1 MKLQESLK
9 EYLKNTQKKGKK
21 REETYLSKFHVIF
34 ATVIVCFL
42 VNVMQQQKLHPL
54 VWHHAVLESENC
66 FKCMAA

>member
-9 EYLKNTQKKGKK
+9 EYLKNAQKKRKK

-34 ATVIVCFL
+34 ATVWNRLFFGQRDAAAEIV
-42 VNVMQQQKLHPL
+42 P
-54 VWHHAVLESENC
+54 HAVLESENC